1 MKTGPADYPTYDRT
15 MELTVALNKTICDA
29 GEEYIII
36 LNALITLLAVM
47 GKDSSTTTS
56 DFCRVVA
63 EQLNTLM
70 TGLSMEEHNIQ

>member
-1 MKTGPADYPTYDRT
+1 MKIGPANHTDYDRT

-36 LNALITLLAVM
+36 LNALLTLVAIM

-63 EQLNTLM
+63 EQLDTLM
-70 TGLSMEEHNIQ
+70 TGLDVEEHNIQ